1 MLSRRQFLS
10 KTIGATASVGL
21 FGAGIPR
28 LHANPLGLP
37 IGSQTYPHRALI
49 RDGKFA
55 DLLNTFREIGVEKIE
70 LMSPLAW
77 KEFAPLRDGR
87 ETKKIIAD
95 HGLQC
100 ESTQFRISE
109 LRKIR
114 LPASPGRK
122 TWGWKY
128 MISAHLSGT
137 VPKTLDDVKRAA
149 EEYNKIAEVAAKAD
163 IQQGLHNEDTFEN
176 VILDGRRI
184 YDMLF
189 ELLDPKLVKFEY
201 QMSSL
206 NSGMI
211 GAEYFRKYPGR
222 FVSMHLQD
230 IDMNVLLDPPT
241 PDGRRRHP
249 QSPLGKGKYRLGEYL
264 QSRKD
269 RRGENVLRRADDGVH
284 QGERVISKNTERV
297 SLPEVCAVYPQ
308 HCVKDSSAA
317 Q

>member
-1 MLSRRQFLS
+1 MTMLSRRQFLS
-10 KTIGATASVGL
+10 RTAAATAAVGL

-87 ETKKIIAD
+87 ETKKMIED
-95 HGLQC
+95 HGLKC

-109 LRKIR
+109 LRENQA
-114 LPASPGRK
+114 ASIAWAHEMGL
-122 TWGWKY
+122 KY
-128 MISAHLSGT
+128 MIVPTLSGA
-137 VPKTLDDVKRAA
+137 VPKTSDDVKHAA
-149 EEYNKIAEVAAKAD
+149 EEYNNMAEVAAKAG

-176 VILDGRRI
+176 VILDGRRV

-189 ELLDPKLVKFEY
+189 ELLDPKLVKFEF
-201 QMSSL
+201 QMSAL
-206 NSGMI
+206 NSGMV
-211 GAEYFRKYPGR
+211 GADYFRKYPGR

-230 IDMNVLLDPPT
+230 IDMNAPLDPPT
-241 PDGRRRHP
+241 PDGHRRHP
-249 QSPLGKGKYRLGEYL
+249 QAALGKGSIDWVNTFKAAKTGGVKMYYVEQTMEFTKESVAFLKTL
-264 QSRKD
+264 
-269 RRGENVLRRADDGVH
+269 NV
-284 QGERVISKNTERV
+284 
-297 SLPEVCAVYPQ
+297 
-308 HCVKDSSAA
+308 
-317 Q
+317 